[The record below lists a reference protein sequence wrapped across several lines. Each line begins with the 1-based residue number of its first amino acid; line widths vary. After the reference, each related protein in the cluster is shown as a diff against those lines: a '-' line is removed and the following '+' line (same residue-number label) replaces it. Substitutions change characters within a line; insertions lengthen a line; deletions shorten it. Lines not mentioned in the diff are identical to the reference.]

1 MYILF
6 IYTLLLIVILLYYV
20 NHRDNGAEHDADFK
34 AKVQQSFIKFV
45 EENLPK
51 KERKETRALNAMRTM
66 NLNGTSIDEMHAK
79 ILKERAAEIQKEY
92 LGLRSKKVRLK
103 GYCTPNQKLACSV
116 LYLKTINTFLKNNIH
131 VCKIKQIVEGTQK

>member
-92 LGLRSKKVRLK
+92 LGLRSKKVRVK
-103 GYCTPNQKLACSV
+103 GYCTPN
-116 LYLKTINTFLKNNIH
+116 
-131 VCKIKQIVEGTQK
+131 